1 MALGAMAKY
10 GIRPKIVPI
19 GLNYYQVLISWLFW
33 NENFAK
39 NKKANEFRSKVIMD
53 IGAPYEIPKE
63 LYDMYMSKNK
73 KEAVAI
79 LLEEVENVT

>member
-10 GIRPKIVPI
+10 GVRPKIVPI
-19 GLNYYQVLISWLFW
+19 GLNYYQVIIS
-33 NENFAK
+33 NFFLNFKISA
-39 NKKANEFRSKVIMD
+39 KKANEFRSKVIMD

>member
-10 GIRPKIVPI
+10 GVRPKIVPI
-19 GLNYYQVLISWLFW
+19 GLNYYQVFFH
-33 NENFAK
+33 NFYGFK
-39 NKKANEFRSKVIMD
+39 IFGTKANEFRSKVIMD

>member
-1 MALGAMAKY
+1 MNL
-10 GIRPKIVPI
+10 KI
-19 GLNYYQVLISWLFW
+19 
-33 NENFAK
+33 FAS
-39 NKKANEFRSKVIMD
+39 KANEFRSKVIMD